1 MKGGEAVI
9 ETLLAH
15 GVDTAFT
22 VPGESFLYSLEG
34 MRRNADKIRTVSVR
48 QEGGGAFMAEAFGK
62 LAGRPAALFVSRGPG
77 SSNAAIGVHTA
88 MQDSTPM
95 LVFVGHV
102 NSASMGR
109 ESFQEI
115 DQRAFFGSVAKAVLA
130 TEDVDAIPALTA
142 DAVRLAT
149 EGRPGPVVVQI
160 PRDVSS
166 NDTDAS
172 VPQKTERP
180 ERTPDA
186 QLIERTA
193 SMIDAAKR
201 PLVIAGEMI
210 SNQDASQSL
219 TALADAAAL
228 PVMSAYRRLDVMDN
242 GNVCYAGHLEIN
254 RFDSQL
260 QTIEECDLVIAIGSR
275 LDGITTADDTML
287 STGAPLIH
295 IYPDRTVLERFD
307 STVAIDADMR
317 PALAALSARLAA
329 PDAARR
335 ARTEVLHNQYMAFS
349 QPGNFTAYG
358 DVDLARVIE
367 TMDRIIDPETS
378 IITDAGSFSRW
389 IHRYRRFAKPH
400 TKAGP
405 MSGAMGYSVPG
416 AIGAKLARPEQEAV
430 AFVGDGGFM
439 MTGQELVTAVEQGL
453 PIRVV
458 VCDNSVHG
466 SILAGQDKTFGS
478 GHDIATVLRSPDFAG
493 IARAYGAEAFTVDR
507 TDDFEDAFR
516 SMRDATGP
524 SLMHLITDKRDIAPY
539 GEGREAVH

>member
-149 EGRPGPVVVQI
+149 EGRPGPVIVQI

-166 NDTDAS
+166 SDTDAAVLQPVARS
-172 VPQKTERP
+172 DRAP
-180 ERTPDA
+180 EA
-186 QLIERTA
+186 QLIERA
-193 SMIDAAKR
+193 AAMISTAKR

-210 SNQDASQSL
+210 SNQDASQAL
-219 TALADAAAL
+219 TEFADAAAL

-242 GNVCYAGHLEIN
+242 GHVCYAGHLEIN

-260 QTIEECDLVIAIGSR
+260 QTVEESDLVIAIGSR

-287 STGAPLIH
+287 STGVPLIH
-295 IYPDRTVLERFD
+295 IYPDRTVLDRFD
-307 STVAIDADMR
+307 SAVAIDADMK
-317 PALAALSARLAA
+317 PALAALAALLSA

-335 ARTEVLHNQYMAFS
+335 ARREALHNEFMAFS

-358 DVDLARVIE
+358 DVDLARVID
-367 TMDRIIDPETS
+367 TMDRIVDQETS

-439 MTGQELVTAVEQGL
+439 MTGQEMVTAVEQGL
-453 PIRVV
+453 TIRVI

-466 SILAGQDKTFGS
+466 SILAGQDKTFGA
-478 GHDIATVLRSPDFAG
+478 GHDIATVLRSPDFAAV
-493 IARAYGAEAFTVDR
+493 ARAYGAEACTVRR
-507 TDDFEDAFR
+507 TDDFEEAFR
-516 SMRDATGP
+516 AMRDVDGP